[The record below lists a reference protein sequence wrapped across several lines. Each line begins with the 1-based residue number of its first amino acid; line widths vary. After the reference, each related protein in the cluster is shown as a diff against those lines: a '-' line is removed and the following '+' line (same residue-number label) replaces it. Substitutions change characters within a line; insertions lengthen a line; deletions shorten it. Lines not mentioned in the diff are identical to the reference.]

1 MSQNALLLRGVGT
14 PLVLGSRSIPQPGPN
29 QLLVKVLVTS
39 LNPHD
44 QKTRD
49 VGLFVTQFPHV
60 LASEL
65 VGEIVEIGEGE
76 YSAEFAVGDHVF
88 GHTFVKGGNDNDFN
102 GVQQYALADA
112 QFVAKVANT
121 GLTDDEAATIPV
133 VVLAGFIALFSE
145 SGLGLPPPFSPKAA
159 SFDFAAAT
167 LLVIG
172 GGSNTGKATIELG
185 KMAGFGRIVVVA
197 GLHNEVELKARGATH
212 LVDRHAADVSERVR
226 TITGDDLIYAIDT
239 VNAGQEQELG
249 LAALSNS
256 KRGTLITLRRGDE
269 EFGPDR
275 IGKKVAG
282 YERRAVLGVSPMH
295 PEVTVGFWKQL
306 PAWLK
311 DGKIHPSKYTV
322 VKGLDAEAVNNALDG
337 YLAGKAVKTNIH
349 PWE

>member
-14 PLVLGSRSIPQPGPN
+14 PLVLGSRPIPKPGPN
-29 QLLVKVLVTS
+29 QLLVKVIVTS

-49 VGLFVTQFPHV
+49 VGLFVTQFPYV

-65 VGEIVEIGEGE
+65 VGEIVDIGEGE
-76 YSAEFAVGDHVF
+76 YSAEFAIGDHVF
-88 GHTFVKGGNDNDFN
+88 GHT
-102 GVQQYALADA
+102 
-112 QFVAKVANT
+112 VANT
-121 GLTDDEAATIPV
+121 GLTDDEAAIIPV

-145 SGLGLPPPFSPKAA
+145 SGLGLPPLFSPKAA

-172 GGSNTGKATIELG
+172 GGSNTGKATVELG
-185 KMAGFGRIVVVA
+185 KMAGFGRIVVVT

-212 LVDRHAADVSERVR
+212 LVDRHAADVLERVR

-249 LAALSNS
+249 VAALSNS
-256 KRGTLITLRRGDE
+256 KRGTLITQRRGDE

-275 IGKKVAG
+275 IGNKVVG
-282 YERRAVLGVSPMH
+282 YERRAVLGVSLMH

-349 PWE
+349 P